1 MVNLISDI
9 LRPFILLTSP
19 IASMINRIN
28 KSSFFAKFIIYFFRP
43 IFWMHEFFLKY
54 KSSDALLSIA
64 IFDDSAKTAGY
75 RLFYLRYRNWS
86 RYEFFDKVS
95 TSLSL
100 LNWLCAFSFSWFLF
114 LLLLKLF
121 ASSHLLSL
129 ALHEFS
135 FLALYPIPI
144 ALLITFIFCSPNSY
158 ATIALDTV
166 IFCFVCDQ
174 EMFQGFL
181 FFWLIFRESEIY

>member
-1 MVNLISDI
+1 MVNLILDT

-19 IASMINRIN
+19 IAAMINRIN
-28 KSSFFAKFIIYFFRP
+28 KSSCFSKFIIYFFRP
-43 IFWMHEFFLKY
+43 IFWIHEFSLKY
-54 KSSDALLSIA
+54 KSSAALLSIA
-64 IFDDSAKTAGY
+64 IFDDSAKKAGY

-95 TSLSL
+95 TSLFL
-100 LNWLCAFSFSWFLF
+100 LNWLCTFSFSWFLF

-121 ASSHLLSL
+121 ASSSLLAG

-135 FLALYPIPI
+135 YLALYPIPI
-144 ALLITFIFCSPNSY
+144 AFLTTFIFCSPNSY
-158 ATIALDTV
+158 ATVALDTV

-174 EMFQGFL
+174 EMFQGGL
-181 FFWLIFRESEIY
+181 